1 MNTVQASNAVA
12 SIAVVK
18 ELKLP
23 VEIAKKTIS
32 NLKPLPGRGQKI
44 IINFKNNQKSLLID
58 DSYNANPDSMY
69 ASLSNLYKTKS
80 KLHGYKTVLII
91 GDMLELGKKAMVK
104 HLELIPIIKKI
115 NPNLLITVG
124 FFTEL
129 MSKKLKIKSYS
140 YPDVDSLIL
149 KIKDLIKPN
158 QLILIKGSNG
168 SKVWKLVKILQN
180 LNQEKTNAA

>member
-1 MNTVQASNAVA
+1 
-12 SIAVVK
+12 
-18 ELKLP
+18 
-23 VEIAKKTIS
+23 
-32 NLKPLPGRGQKI
+32 
-44 IINFKNNQKSLLID
+44 
-58 DSYNANPDSMY
+58 
-69 ASLSNLYKTKS
+69 
-80 KLHGYKTVLII
+80 
-91 GDMLELGKKAMVK
+91 
-104 HLELIPIIKKI
+104 
-115 NPNLLITVG
+115 
-124 FFTEL
+124 